1 LAGKTFV
8 VTGQLS
14 RLEREEARELIVKEG
29 GRVVS
34 AISGKV
40 NYLVTGEE
48 AGLSKL
54 AKVSQ
59 LLLSISY
66 VGSSVFM

>member
-1 LAGKTFV
+1 V

>member
-1 LAGKTFV
+1 M

>member
-1 LAGKTFV
+1 MAGKTFV